1 MAETQIEFD
10 VPAEMRDGTVVRADV
25 YRPGGTGPW
34 PVLLAR
40 LPYGKQTPMMG
51 VVLDPLAAARHGFMV
66 VLQDTRGRFAS
77 EGEWEPFTYE
87 ESDGYDTVRWAAAL
101 PGSNGS
107 VGMIGGSY
115 FGNTQ
120 WMAALS
126 KPPEL
131 KAIAPM
137 ITWSDPDDGLWTR
150 GGAIELGLTVPWSLM
165 QGADTLM
172 RRHATDLDG
181 LVNGITGLVQD
192 FDGLAS
198 GGYGELPAGRFPAF
212 ARHDLPELG
221 YERSR
226 REPEWAAS
234 CTVAGRHGEID
245 LPAFQVGGWFD
256 IFGQG
261 TLDNFTAMRRA
272 GRSATLV
279 MGPWTHTNWRHVVG
293 DVNFGFGAN
302 SDFMGM
308 RGRLHDMQFDWFRR
322 TIGDG
327 EAVEPDAGTVLLF
340 VMGINQW
347 RKETEWPLPRAVDTD
362 FHLRADGRLTR
373 EPPSAAEQAE
383 EFTYDPMDP
392 VSTTSGALL
401 MGGGL
406 LNTDE
411 FRPGPLD
418 QAAVEAREDVLVF
431 TTELLT
437 EDVEVTGRVRAVLFA
452 ATDGPS
458 TDWVA
463 RLCDVDEM
471 GVSRNVADG
480 IVRVRAAT
488 PGEAAERVVDLWS
501 TSIVFWAGHRI
512 RVQVTSSNFPR
523 WDRNLNTGEPEE
535 SATTARVARQQV
547 FHDPARPSRIVL
559 PVVPV
564 PAPPTVGRPCLP
576 TPGRPGTAAGHA
588 GDTEPYGTPLLTSP
602 R

>member
-1 MAETQIEFD
+1 MAEIQIECN
-10 VPAEMRDGTVVRADV
+10 VPAQMRDGTVLRADV
-25 YRPGGTGPW
+25 YRPGDTGPW
-34 PVLLAR
+34 PVLLSR
-40 LPYGKQTPMMG
+40 LPYGKQTPLMG
-51 VVLDPLAAARHGFMV
+51 VVLDPLAAARRGFIV
-66 VLQDTRGRFAS
+66 VIQDTRGRFAS
-77 EGEWEPFTYE
+77 DGEWEPWTYE

-131 KAIAPM
+131 QAIAPL

-150 GGAIELGLTVPWSLM
+150 GGAIELGMTASWSLM

-172 RRHATDLDG
+172 RRHRTDLDG
-181 LVNGITGLVQD
+181 LVSGITGLVRD
-192 FDGLAS
+192 LDGLAS
-198 GGYGELPAGRFPAF
+198 GGYAELPAGRFPAF

-226 REPEWAAS
+226 REPDWARS
-234 CTVAGRHGEID
+234 CRVAGRHDEVD
-245 LPAFQVGGWFD
+245 LPTFQLGGWYD
-256 IFGQG
+256 IFSQG

-279 MGPWTHTNWRHVVG
+279 MGPWTHTNWQHVVG
-293 DVNFGFGAN
+293 DVNFGFAAH
-302 SDFMGM
+302 SEYMGM
-308 RGRLHDMQFDWFRR
+308 RGRVHDMQFDWFRR
-322 TIGDG
+322 TLG
-327 EAVEPDAGTVLLF
+327 EGEPLEPDTGNVLLF

-347 RKETEWPLPRAVDTD
+347 RVETEWPLSRAVDTD
-362 FHLRADGRLTR
+362 FHLRADGRLTP
-373 EPPSAAEQAE
+373 EPPSTAEQPE
-383 EFTYDPMDP
+383 EFTYDPMNP
-392 VSTTSGALL
+392 VPTTGGAIY
-401 MGGGL
+401 MS
-406 LNTDE
+406 DD

-418 QAAVEAREDVLVF
+418 QTAVEAREDVLVF
-431 TTELLT
+431 TTEPLT

-463 RLCDVDEM
+463 RLCDVDEN

-488 PGEAAERVVDLWS
+488 PGEAAEHVVDLWS
-501 TSIVFWAGHRI
+501 TSIVFRTGHRI

-535 SATTARVARQQV
+535 SATTARAARQRV

-559 PVVPV
+559 PVVP
-564 PAPPTVGRPCLP
+564 AR
-576 TPGRPGTAAGHA
+576 
-588 GDTEPYGTPLLTSP
+588 
-602 R
+602 

>member
-1 MAETQIEFD
+1 MAEIQIEFD
-10 VPAEMRDGTVVRADV
+10 VPAEMRDGTVLRADV

-34 PVLLAR
+34 PVLLSR

-150 GGAIELGLTVPWSLM
+150 GGAIELGLSVPWSLL

-172 RRHATDLDG
+172 RRHSTDLDG

-192 FDGLAS
+192 FDGLAR

-212 ARHDLPELG
+212 VRHDLPELG

-234 CTVAGRHGEID
+234 CTVAGRHSEVD
-245 LPAFQVGGWFD
+245 LPTFQVGGWFD

-293 DVNFGFGAN
+293 DVNFGFAAN
-302 SDFMGM
+302 SDYMGM
-308 RGRLHDMQFDWFRR
+308 RGRLHDMQFDWFHR
-322 TIGDG
+322 TLG
-327 EAVEPDAGTVLLF
+327 EGGNGGAVEPDTGTVLLF

-347 RKETEWPLPRAVDTD
+347 REETEWPLSRAVDTD
-362 FHLRADGRLTR
+362 FHLRVGGGLTL
-373 EPPSAAEQAE
+373 ESPPTAEQAE
-383 EFTYDPMDP
+383 GFTYDPMDP
-392 VSTTSGALL
+392 VATTGGALL

-406 LNTDE
+406 LNADE

-431 TTELLT
+431 TTEPLT

-463 RLCDVDEM
+463 RLCDVDER
-471 GVSRNVADG
+471 GVSRSVTDG
-480 IVRVRAAT
+480 IVRVREAT
-488 PGEAAERVVDLWS
+488 PGEAAEHIVDLWS
-501 TSIVFWAGHRI
+501 TSIVFRAGHRI

-535 SATTARVARQQV
+535 SATTVRVARQRV
-547 FHDPARPSRIVL
+547 LHDPARPSRIVL

-564 PAPPTVGRPCLP
+564 P
-576 TPGRPGTAAGHA
+576 
-588 GDTEPYGTPLLTSP
+588 
-602 R
+602 